1 MKVQQRRRATAQS
14 LSRALVVR
22 FGAFLFFSD
31 AVQVRRDP
39 TPPPRHPPPSPL
51 FSPSPNA
58 NARLIRT
65 RGGRFRGGRGSLD
78 VPAAAP
84 RASARR
90 RVWLFVNSDSVG
102 EGCRARMRGPPSAVL
117 SGSTVVLHA
126 VLSAVLL
133 VLPLRH
139 LHDGRRRRDGAPFI
153 CFSRRVRPWLMERV
167 DGGRIPPL
175 PRSQTFLLSLHPLP
189 LDLLRAPRFAD
200 GTRGALRIE
209 RGPADWWAA
218 ENAHASMRAT

>member
-1 MKVQQRRRATAQS
+1 MPLHSHCLVLSSSVPYFFFFLTPCKSNGILHLRLATP
-14 LSRALVVR
+14 R
-22 FGAFLFFSD
+22 
-31 AVQVRRDP
+31 
-39 TPPPRHPPPSPL
+39 PPRSFLHPRMRMLAL
-51 FSPSPNA
+51 FA
-58 NARLIRT
+58 LE
-65 RGGRFRGGRGSLD
+65 GGRFRGGRGSVD

-117 SGSTVVLHA
+117 SGSNVVLHA

-139 LHDGRRRRDGAPFI
+139 LDDGRRRRDGAPFI

-167 DGGRIPPL
+167 DGGRIPTL